1 MVFLLH
7 SILQDPVDL
16 GGTISKWS
24 TNFKPSLLSPA
35 PGYDGEPIFELSL
48 SCSSLVTR
56 RGDVVPPSSLI
67 VTHCMTPPQAY
78 WMRYAQ
84 TELQEENFDPQFL
97 TPVTFFEGSIFSKTQ
112 LKFDIFDV
120 STPDRS
126 LMRPLGQCQCS
137 VHDLVK
143 EPEKLSRFEITF
155 DDKVSGYLTVKVNIS
170 RQSEVS
176 RVIKKI
182 NVPTEKIIDVP
193 SITSDEK
200 PDNSFSFRSPISN
213 IVVRSFKFPKWKNT
227 DTMLKVTEIMGE
239 GLFTYIIPMQILELC
254 IGDENITIGQ
264 FSVFTGLS
272 ENWEIIRQEVILEL
286 RQLVEHYWK
295 SREKLQL
302 EAESGKLYKK
312 SVLKDESQLEFVPV
326 NLHVQELKV
335 SNEENDDKEQTVYSC
350 VTVGCPTAY
359 SLKYRQG
366 GLVRMQHSIPLLSS
380 SGSFS
385 PTSDNKSHRI
395 KSLLS

>member
-1 MVFLLH
+1 MSSLFVV
-7 SILQDPVDL
+7 IL
-16 GGTISKWS
+16 
-24 TNFKPSLLSPA
+24 LLS
-35 PGYDGEPIFELSL
+35 S
-48 SCSSLVTR
+48 
-56 RGDVVPPSSLI
+56 
-67 VTHCMTPPQAY
+67 
-78 WMRYAQ
+78 
-84 TELQEENFDPQFL
+84 
-97 TPVTFFEGSIFSKTQ
+97 
-112 LKFDIFDV
+112 
-120 STPDRS
+120 
-126 LMRPLGQCQCS
+126 
-137 VHDLVK
+137 
-143 EPEKLSRFEITF
+143 
-155 DDKVSGYLTVKVNIS
+155 
-170 RQSEVS
+170 
-176 RVIKKI
+176 
-182 NVPTEKIIDVP
+182 
-193 SITSDEK
+193 
-200 PDNSFSFRSPISN
+200 
-213 IVVRSFKFPKWKNT
+213 
-227 DTMLKVTEIMGE
+227 
-239 GLFTYIIPMQILELC
+239 ELC